1 MLSTL
6 KLKTCYWRQH
16 KESESHRMRKG
27 MGSILFKEFV
37 SRTQRIPT
45 NHKRLKPDRL
55 KQALPKRGN
64 PKG

>member
-1 MLSTL
+1 MG
-6 KLKTCYWRQH
+6 
-16 KESESHRMRKG
+16 KG

-37 SRTQRIPT
+37 SRTQRLPT
-45 NHKRLKPDRL
+45 NYKRLKPNRL